1 MGSSFEKFQKRRLI
15 SSYFSVVLSV
25 FLVLFLLGALGLFVI
40 HSRRLSDT
48 FKEEIVLTIFLK
60 KEATDS
66 VKLAL
71 TDELKSAR
79 FAKDFKYISKEQAA
93 LNHKRDTG
101 EDFIT
106 FLGANPLDDSFE
118 IHLKST
124 YANQKGFYQVEQRL
138 RKNQFIGDVVYDKQL
153 VSLVDDN
160 IRQISFILLIVSGI
174 FVVISILIIN
184 SSLRLSLFAHRF
196 IIKTMQMVGA
206 TKAFIRT
213 PFIWRNIILGLIGS
227 LLAVGILVGLLFYV
241 DAIYAELHIF
251 DDLLLSILLLTA
263 IPVLGLL
270 ITGFGTFIAT
280 QRFLNLRTDDLY

>member
-48 FKEEIVLTIFLK
+48 FKEEIVLTVFLK

-118 IHLKST
+118 IHLKSM

-138 RKNQFIGDVVYDKQL
+138 RKNQFVGDVVYDKQL

-206 TKAFIRT
+206 TKAFIRK

-227 LLAVGILVGLLFYV
+227 LLAVAILVGLLFYI

-251 DDLLLSILLLTA
+251 DDLLMTVLLLVA

-270 ITGFGTFIAT
+270 ITGVGTFIAT